1 MPQRTNTR
9 WKEEK
14 KEIKTFNFSWDH
26 DQLFPCLTA
35 AVGLLYRIY
44 FTRLVFY
51 FIFYF
56 CIIFFPSSVCINIH
70 PRMFLVHLII
80 REIWREIKKKKRL
93 YTFHN
98 TSSGITFAKS
108 PSQYA
113 MYADIIKYW
122 SKVNVSWAK
131 GT

>member
-9 WKEEK
+9 WKEIK
-14 KEIKTFNFSWDH
+14 KLSISVEIMISYFHVS
-26 DQLFPCLTA
+26 
-35 AVGLLYRIY
+35 LLLLVYSTEYI
-44 FTRLVFY
+44 FHSTRVLFY
-51 FIFYF
+51 FLHHFLLSY
-56 CIIFFPSSVCINIH
+56 FFPSSVCINIH
-70 PRMFLVHLII
+70 PRMLLVHLII